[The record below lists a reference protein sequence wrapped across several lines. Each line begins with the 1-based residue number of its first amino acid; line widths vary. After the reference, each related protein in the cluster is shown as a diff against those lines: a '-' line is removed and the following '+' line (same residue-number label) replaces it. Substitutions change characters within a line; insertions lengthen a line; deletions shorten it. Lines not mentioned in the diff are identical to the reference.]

1 MTLVNSS
8 SSVRQPNSRT
18 VGRSYQSILI
28 MLGITVLMLGGIGSR
43 LAYLQLVQ
51 GESSI
56 KLADKNRIR
65 TIRKLPVRGNI
76 FDRKGRLLASSK
88 LSHSVFLWP
97 VARKKEDWPAT
108 IQQLA
113 PILNMSEAEIKERLE
128 EAGYG
133 YREPLRIARGITPEQ
148 ITALA
153 EHKSQLEGVEVDIE
167 PVRNYP
173 NGEFGSHVLG
183 YTGEMSDR
191 ELTKRKDENYRLGD
205 VVGKMGVES
214 AFEQNLRG
222 EWGGQQF
229 EVDGKGQVIR
239 FLGQKAARAGK
250 DVHLTLDLELQKTA
264 EKALGDRRGAIVAI
278 DPNNGAILALASR
291 PGFDPNIFST
301 RIKPQTW
308 KQLQKK
314 NHPFVNRALRV
325 FPPAS
330 TFKIVTTTAALES
343 GKFSPHTVLQTYGSL
358 TIGGVRFGEWNHA
371 GFGPLGF
378 VGGLAMSSDTFFYQI
393 AKGIGGPTLI
403 DWTRRYGFGKKTG
416 IELTSE
422 ESAGLVADDAWKR
435 KRMKQEW
442 TIGDTVNMS
451 IGQGFLQTSPLQV
464 AVMFAVPANGGYLV
478 KPHLLKDDE
487 DSKKWRES
495 LNLKPETIRILRQ
508 GLRTV
513 VTGGT
518 GKVMSSPTIPPAA
531 GKSGTAEAPPGE
543 SHVWF
548 GAYAPYDKPEIVV
561 VAFGEHL
568 GGGGGKVA
576 APMVLQ
582 VIETYFNSKKSG
594 KPDAKKSVK
603 RI

>member
-108 IQQLA
+108 IQHLA
-113 PILNMSEAEIKERLE
+113 PILKMSEAEIQERLE
-128 EAGYG
+128 QAGYG

-153 EHKSQLEGVEVDIE
+153 EHKSKLEGVEVDIE

-191 ELTKRKDENYRLGD
+191 ELTKRKGEGYRLGD
-205 VVGKMGVES
+205 VVGQMGVEA
-214 AFEQNLRG
+214 AFEKKLQG

-229 EVDGKGQVIR
+229 EVDGKGQVVR
-239 FLGQKAARAGK
+239 FLGQKPARAGA
-250 DVHLTLDLELQKTA
+250 DVHLTLDLDLQKTA
-264 EKALGDRRGAIVAI
+264 ERALGDRRGAIVAI

-301 RIKPQTW
+301 RIKPDTW

-314 NHPFVNRALRV
+314 DHPFVNRALRV

-358 TIGGVRFGEWNHA
+358 NIGGVR
-371 GFGPLGF
+371 
-378 VGGLAMSSDTFFYQI
+378 S
-393 AKGIGGPTLI
+393 TL
-403 DWTRRYGFGKKTG
+403 R
-416 IELTSE
+416 
-422 ESAGLVADDAWKR
+422 
-435 KRMKQEW
+435 
-442 TIGDTVNMS
+442 
-451 IGQGFLQTSPLQV
+451 
-464 AVMFAVPANGGYLV
+464 
-478 KPHLLKDDE
+478 
-487 DSKKWRES
+487 
-495 LNLKPETIRILRQ
+495 
-508 GLRTV
+508 
-513 VTGGT
+513 
-518 GKVMSSPTIPPAA
+518 
-531 GKSGTAEAPPGE
+531 
-543 SHVWF
+543 
-548 GAYAPYDKPEIVV
+548 
-561 VAFGEHL
+561 
-568 GGGGGKVA
+568 
-576 APMVLQ
+576 
-582 VIETYFNSKKSG
+582 
-594 KPDAKKSVK
+594 
-603 RI
+603 